1 MVRISDVAAEA
12 GVSVATVS
20 RALNGLPSVHPELAE
35 RVRDAA
41 VRLGSRPNAVAR
53 GLRTQKTE
61 VLALIISDIEN
72 PVFTAIARGVE
83 DVAQRNGYSVIL
95 CNSDEDPEKEA
106 RYLDVAIAEQVAGLI
121 LSPHSSA
128 TDVRSVRAAGI
139 PLIVVDR
146 PLDEDV
152 DAVLAES
159 GSGAEA
165 ATRHLLAEGWMHPA
179 CITGPDDAA
188 TALDRLAGYRSA
200 MIEAGATPRFEHA
213 PFSREGGR
221 AAAASVL
228 DSTPS
233 VDALFV
239 ANAALALGVLAE
251 LRSRGL
257 VPGRDVGLVTFDDA
271 PWTPFIDPPMTV
283 VSQPAYEIG
292 SVAAELLM
300 TRISGSDQPVHRT
313 SMPTS
318 LVVRAS
324 SLRGR

>member
-20 RALNGLPSVHPELAE
+20 RALNGLPSVHPDLAE

-41 VRLGSRPNAVAR
+41 ARLGYRPNAVAR
-53 GLRTQKTE
+53 GLRTQKTG

-95 CNSDEDPEKEA
+95 CNSDEDPDKEA

-121 LSPHSSA
+121 LSPHSGA
-128 TDVRSVRAAGI
+128 TDVASVHAAGI
-139 PLIVVDR
+139 PLVVVDR
-146 PLDEDV
+146 PLGADV

-159 GSGAEA
+159 ESGAEA
-165 ATRHLLAEGWMHPA
+165 ATRHLLTEGWMHPA
-179 CITGPDDAA
+179 CITGPEDAA

-200 MIEAGATPRFEHA
+200 VLEAGCTPRFEHA
-213 PFSREGGR
+213 SFSREGGR
-221 AAAASVL
+221 SAAAAVL
-228 DSTPS
+228 DSTPT
-233 VDALFV
+233 VDSLFV

-251 LRSRGL
+251 LRARGL

-292 SVAAELLM
+292 SAAADLLM
-300 TRISGSDQPVHRT
+300 TRISGSEEPVHRT

-318 LVVRAS
+318 LVIRSS